1 MLFSFDIDG
10 AELSVMLVGDEGES
24 LSIVC
29 LEHLLKRKV
38 SLLLGK
44 GRGNEKLRIKN
55 YCAICKAITHRVLVA
70 ILAI

>member
-1 MLFSFDIDG
+1 MLFSFNIDG

-38 SLLLGK
+38 SC
-44 GRGNEKLRIKN
+44 
-55 YCAICKAITHRVLVA
+55 Y
-70 ILAI
+70 